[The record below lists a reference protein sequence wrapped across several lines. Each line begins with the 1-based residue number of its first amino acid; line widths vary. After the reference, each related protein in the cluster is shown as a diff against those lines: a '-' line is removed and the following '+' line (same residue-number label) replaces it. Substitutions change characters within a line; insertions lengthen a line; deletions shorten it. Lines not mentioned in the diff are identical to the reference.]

1 MATRTNTEI
10 ADIVWNMIDGI
21 SDGVSGILPT
31 IVDQQRF
38 FAEQFTGDTIGENIA
53 EMYQPA
59 IISLTA
65 GNVLGLLTSQ
75 GLGTKSVKIGELSI
89 SKGMNEQSA
98 SMFTTDGINK
108 LKALGTRMSFYK
120 AWNVG

>member
-1 MATRTNTEI
+1 MATRTSSEI

-21 SDGVSGILPT
+21 STGISGILPT

-38 FAEQFTGDTIGENIA
+38 FAEQFTGDTIGANID
-53 EMYQPA
+53 EKYQPA

-89 SKGMNEQSA
+89 SKGMNEDA
-98 SMFTTDGINK
+98 STTFTNDGINK
-108 LKALGTRMSFYK
+108 LKALGERMSFYK
-120 AWNVG
+120 AWNVS

>member
-65 GNVLGLLTSQ
+65 GNVLELLTSQ